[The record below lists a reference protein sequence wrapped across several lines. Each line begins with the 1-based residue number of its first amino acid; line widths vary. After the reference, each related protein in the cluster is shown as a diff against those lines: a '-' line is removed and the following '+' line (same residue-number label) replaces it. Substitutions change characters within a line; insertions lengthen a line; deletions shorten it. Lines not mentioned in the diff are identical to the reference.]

1 MSTTE
6 PTRVSRGRPLSVS
19 ADSHAVI
26 LNAVFELLQET
37 SVRDLTM
44 EAIAKRAKVG
54 KPTLYKWW
62 PSKAA
67 LVFAMFHERVAVV
80 SKIPKSATAEQ
91 AIRTKVRRLIN
102 EFNGLFGKVMAD
114 LIAEGQSEPEILSEL
129 VEQHINA
136 RRTATAADIEEGKL
150 NGEFDESIDAQL
162 LIDAIFGPLYFR
174 HLLRHAPLTQVYGD
188 ELVTQVLQGVRPAG
202 SASRA
207 SARTKRAKKVSAR
220 S

>member
-1 MSTTE
+1 
-6 PTRVSRGRPLSVS
+6 
-19 ADSHAVI
+19 VI

-67 LVFAMFHERVAVV
+67 LVFAVFHERVAVV
-80 SKIPKSATAEQ
+80 SKIPKSATAEH
-91 AIRTKVRRLIN
+91 AIRTKVRRLIH
-102 EFNGLFGKVMAD
+102 EFNGLFGKVIAD

-136 RRTATAADIEEGKL
+136 RRTATAADIEEGKQK
-150 NGEFDESIDAQL
+150 GEFDESVDAQL

-188 ELVTQVLQGVRPAG
+188 ELVTQVLKGVRPAG
-202 SASRA
+202 SSPRA
-207 SARTKRAKKVSAR
+207 STRTKRGKEVSSR

>member
-1 MSTTE
+1 M
-6 PTRVSRGRPLSVS
+6 PTIKPTPVPRGRPRSVS
-19 ADSHAVI
+19 ADSHALI
-26 LNAVFELLQET
+26 LNAVLELLQET

-67 LVFAMFHERVAVV
+67 LVFAAFHERVAVAPEI
-80 SKIPKSATAEQ
+80 SNSATAEE
-91 AIRTKVRRLIN
+91 AIRTKVRRLIH

-114 LIAEGQSEPEILSEL
+114 LIAEGQSQPEILSQL

-136 RRTATAADIEEGKL
+136 RRTATAADIEEGKQ
-150 NGEFDESIDAQL
+150 NGEFDESVDAQL

-188 ELVTQVLQGVRPAG
+188 ELVTQVLKGARTAG
-202 SASRA
+202 GSSLAS
-207 SARTKRAKKVSAR
+207 SRTKRAKEISTQ